1 MPKRRDKSEP
11 PGGSAAGTIFLLIA
25 AGFAAF
31 PDVRNWPFVGLA
43 AMFGILLTF
52 IGSGR
57 IYRPAVT
64 RTGDTIACRYNPW
77 REATFYLSLIGVPLL
92 GCLTIAGAS
101 LVDRGSPSF
110 WRIVGI
116 LIIAVT
122 PIPVFV
128 LARQSRRSLLRITP
142 SELSVSVPG
151 QQPALTEI
159 PRADVRAISPTT
171 GRLGNGVTAPVTE
184 ISYQPANLSPAATQT
199 VLFGPTNTKKTA
211 WLTVEQSDLLGGL
224 HAWKDGDPN
233 DPGLMDRVEAILRGQ
248 AAGAPGGVANL

>member
-1 MPKRRDKSEP
+1 MPKRRDKAEP
-11 PGGSAAGTIFLLIA
+11 PGGSTAGTVMLLFA
-25 AGFAAF
+25 VVFAAF
-31 PDVRNWPFVGLA
+31 PNHRNWPFVATA
-43 AMFGILLTF
+43 AVLGILLTF

-57 IYRPAVT
+57 VYRPAVT
-64 RTGDTIACRYNPW
+64 RAGDSITCRYNPW

-101 LVDRGSPSF
+101 LIGRGSPSI

-128 LARQSRRSLLRITP
+128 LMRQSRRSLLRITP
-142 SELSVSVPG
+142 LSLTVAAPG
-151 QQPALTEI
+151 QQPAPTEI
-159 PRADVRAISPTT
+159 PRADVQSINPT

-184 ISYQPANLSPAATQT
+184 ITYQDGNATPTSSHT

-211 WLTVEQSDLLGGL
+211 WLTVEQADLLGGL
-224 HAWKDGDPN
+224 QAWKDGDPN

-248 AAGAPGGVANL
+248 APNSV